1 MLTTNE
7 QRNLHASSRL
17 RNFHQRP
24 RPLSSGQDNKLYDQ
38 LMAEV
43 KKRKRYV
50 KTAAEVRRL
59 ADAELGDKTITEVL
73 YEMRNEAI

>member
-1 MLTTNE
+1 MQARDYEKLPPE
-7 QRNLHASSRL
+7 ARAVILG
-17 RNFHQRP
+17 P
-24 RPLSSGQDNKLYDQ
+24 GNK

-59 ADAELGDKTITEVL
+59 ADAELGDKTLTEVL
-73 YEMRNEAI
+73 YYEMRGE

>member
-1 MLTTNE
+1 
-7 QRNLHASSRL
+7 
-17 RNFHQRP
+17 
-24 RPLSSGQDNKLYDQ
+24 
-38 LMAEV
+38 MAEV